1 MNLNDLWSGLTG
13 KGGPF
18 GKILKALEGLEK
30 DHDQIKSELGQIEI
44 GATQWQQGVSTQLM
58 AIQAQLDRIE
68 EALSGDQAA
77 TLIVTV
83 GEPFEQE

>member
-30 DHDQIKSELGQIEI
+30 DHDQIKSELGEIEV

-58 AIQAQLDRIE
+58 AIQTQLDRIE
-68 EALSGDQAA
+68 EALGGGQAA
-77 TLIVTV
+77 SLVITV
-83 GEPFEQE
+83 GTPFEQP